1 MEKDYQQAVAWYRKA
16 VMQNLP
22 QAQFNLGTMYLQ
34 GHGVKQDYKQARHWF
49 SKAAAQG
56 LPEAQRSLD
65 RLPRNGQT
73 INTDLST

>member
-1 MEKDYQQAVAWYRKA
+1 
-16 VMQNLP
+16 MQNLP

-34 GHGVKQDYKQARHWF
+34 GHGVKQDVKQARHWF
-49 SKAAAQG
+49 TKAAAQG

-65 RLPRNGQT
+65 RMPKNGQT